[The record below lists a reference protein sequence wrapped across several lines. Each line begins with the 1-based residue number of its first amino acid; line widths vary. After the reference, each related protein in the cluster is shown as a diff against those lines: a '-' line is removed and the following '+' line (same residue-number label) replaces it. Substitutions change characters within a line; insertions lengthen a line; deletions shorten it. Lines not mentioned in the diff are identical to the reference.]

1 MRSSV
6 STGRPDRKENTNM
19 YEHVWLAMGF
29 MRYPLAFCFF
39 AVLALALWS
48 APKVFKP
55 GATSEPTTKA
65 WIDAILFWGGFAV
78 ICGVL
83 GTLLGIILASQSIE
97 AAGEVSPVLVW
108 GGIKVAFLTS
118 VFGVLIL
125 AFASLSWFALQL
137 KWRLLVSD
145 QVQHSA

>member
-1 MRSSV
+1 
-6 STGRPDRKENTNM
+6 M
-19 YEHVWLAMGF
+19 YNDVWLAMGF

-48 APKVFKP
+48 ASKVFKP
-55 GATSEPTTKA
+55 DASPEPATKA

-78 ICGVL
+78 ICGIL
-83 GTLLGIILASQSIE
+83 GTLVGIIIAAQAIE
-97 AAGEVSPVLVW
+97 AYGEVSPVLVW

-125 AFASLSWFALQL
+125 GFASLSWFVLQL
-137 KWRLLVSD
+137 RWRLLTAH
-145 QVQHSA
+145 QPHPAG

>member
-1 MRSSV
+1 
-6 STGRPDRKENTNM
+6 M
-19 YEHVWLAMGF
+19 YNDVWLAMGF

-48 APKVFKP
+48 ALKVFKP
-55 GATSEPTTKA
+55 GASPEPTIKA

-83 GTLLGIILASQSIE
+83 GTLIGIILASQSIE

-108 GGIKVAFLTS
+108 GGIKWAFLTS
-118 VFGVLIL
+118 VFGILIL
-125 AFASLSWFALQL
+125 AFAALSWFGLQL
-137 KWRLLVSD
+137 RWRLLTAD
-145 QVQHSA
+145 RTNPTG

>member
-1 MRSSV
+1 
-6 STGRPDRKENTNM
+6 M
-19 YEHVWLAMGF
+19 YNGIWLAMGF

-39 AVLALALWS
+39 AVLALAIWS
-48 APKVFKP
+48 AFKVFKP
-55 GATSEPTTKA
+55 GASTEPTTKA

-83 GTLLGIILASQSIE
+83 GTLIGIIIASQSIE

-118 VFGVLIL
+118 VFGILIL
-125 AFASLSWFALQL
+125 AFAALSWFALQL
-137 KWRLLVSD
+137 RWRLLTANHP
-145 QVQHSA
+145 QTAG